1 MDKYIEV
8 INANINKI
16 ISNIDP
22 QNPIREYITYT
33 LLPGGKYLRSTLC
46 LITYNMYSENI
57 NEALNLACSIELI
70 HNYSLVHDDL
80 PCMDDDDYRRGKLAA
95 HKKYGEANAVLIG
108 DGLLNSAYELAI
120 NDIISSGNSKDRKL
134 KALEIIARKA
144 GISGMIYGQIL
155 DIRDDVST
163 IDDISYMYAR
173 KTGDLIIAA
182 VLSGAIMGGAN
193 EDELEILNSFAN
205 SLGIFFQIRDDIGDY
220 DEDNAIGK
228 QTMISGKTKDE
239 AIEIM
244 DKHVDDCLI
253 QLKTLEDKYARDT
266 SYLKEIISILQEF

>member
-46 LITYNMYSENI
+46 LSTYNMYSENI